1 MPEERYITIVSERKT
16 IALRVSTILYV
27 LMNGKYANIH
37 VLGDQVYRTTMTLGE
52 IEEKIGDGFLRVHR
66 GCLVAVMAIHNVTD
80 TINLSNGES
89 LGYTARK
96 KRGDPENTPE
106 CPAGRDPGISESWS
120 TDDGR

>member
-1 MPEERYITIVSERKT
+1 MPEERYITIVSEKENDRFKSEYDLICSDEWKIRKYPC
-16 IALRVSTILYV
+16 AGRSGVS
-27 LMNGKYANIH
+27 
-37 VLGDQVYRTTMTLGE
+37 DDDDSWE

-89 LGYTARK
+89 LGYTPVRK
-96 KRGDPENTPE
+96 GDHENTPE